1 MKIKGIIFEDTINYK
16 KISLTF
22 MMPYCSFKCDKESGC
37 KVCQNSEVV
46 KLPIIDIPIDEL
58 IKRYDMFLLS
68 KAVVLGGLEPL
79 DSDDTHAF
87 ISAFRA
93 THKDDIVIYTGYN
106 KDDVVAKFRWIY
118 DYPNIIIIDL
128 ICRSVSSPSYFQ
140 AYVKFHED
148 KHKSKL
154 LSLKQKSV
162 KVMIA

>member
-1 MKIKGIIFEDTINYK
+1 MKVRGIIDSDFINYK
-16 KISLTF
+16 KISMF
-22 MMPYCSFKCDKESGC
+22 IISPYCSFKCDKESGC

-106 KDDVVAKFRWIY
+106 KDEVVAKFRWIY
-118 DYPNIIIIDL
+118 DYPNIIIKYGRFIPN
-128 ICRSVSSPSYFQ
+128 S
-140 AYVKFHED
+140 
-148 KHKSKL
+148 KHRYDEVLGVELASDN
-154 LSLKQKSV
+154 QYAEHIGV
-162 KVMIA
+162 